1 MQHRRLSNRVVL
13 LLVLLVLGFL
23 LLSAPAFADVCA
35 PEVEPNSA
43 LASATPLGEL
53 GGSQGTTPQVVC
65 SSSVCG
71 VGAID
76 PVGDRDYYSFRVV
89 GTVGVSIET
98 SGDLS
103 SDDTLIILYNA
114 AGTEITRYD
123 SFAPTIHSF
132 SQITTS
138 LGPGTYYVEIREDGD
153 KATIPSYRLT
163 VSTLQGVIAYDTQPP
178 GTVWDIW
185 IMNADGSNAR
195 ALTTG
200 PAADMAP
207 AISPDGT
214 RIVFESNRTNLA
226 GTTFGTVFHIWVM
239 DIDGSNLRPV
249 TATASNDFRPAWSP
263 DSQFITFSRQL
274 TPPPPGGGFGTWEVY
289 VIRAMDPPG
298 NEWRTGQ
305 VLTGLPWPSWGP
317 GRILNLDARSSQIV
331 SSGVLI
337 TPTQGALVYVWAPA
351 GQPCLQQ
358 GVAGMCGQAALPPS
372 VRLSSSPT
380 CWVNLTAGR
389 VTYVTADWFR
399 TAGPVSCWTG
409 ASGVLEFSV
418 LDSKYDD
425 NSGYYVITV
434 IPWPPK

>member
-1 MQHRRLSNRVVL
+1 MHHGWLSRRFLFPRGF
-13 LLVLLVLGFL
+13 LVLGIL
-23 LLSAPAFADVCA
+23 LLSVPTLADVCT
-35 PEVEPNSA
+35 PEAEPNGA
-43 LASATPLGEL
+43 LVSATPLGEL
-53 GGSQGTTPQVVC
+53 GGSQGTTAIVVC

-103 SDDTLIILYNA
+103 SDDTYIILYDA
-114 AGTEITRYD
+114 SGSEITRYD
-123 SFAPTIHSF
+123 DFASAIHRF

-138 LGPGTYYVEIREDGD
+138 LTAGIYYVEVREDGD
-153 KATIPSYRLT
+153 NATIPSYRLT
-163 VSTLQGVIAYDTQPP
+163 VSTLQGVIAYDTQPA
-178 GTVWDIW
+178 GTAWDIW

-195 ALTTG
+195 ALTAD
-200 PAADMAP
+200 AATDWHP
-207 AISPDGT
+207 SISPDGT
-214 RIVFESNRTNLA
+214 RVVFQSNRTDPA
-226 GTTFGTVFHIWVM
+226 GTRGTVFHIWVM
-239 DIDGSNLRPV
+239 DIDGSNLRQV
-249 TATASNDFRPAWSP
+249 TATARNDVDPAWSP

-274 TPPPPGGGFGTWEVY
+274 TPPPPGGGSGTWEVY

-305 VLTGLPWPSWGP
+305 VLTGEPWLSWGP
-317 GRILNLDARSSQIV
+317 GRIVNLDARSSQVV

-358 GVAGMCGQAALPPS
+358 GVPGMCGQAALPPS
-372 VRLSSSPT
+372 VRLSTSPT
-380 CWVNLTAGR
+380 CWVNLTSGR
-389 VTYVTADWFR
+389 VFYITADWFR

-409 ASGVLEFSV
+409 ASGILEFSV
-418 LDSKYDD
+418 GDTKYDD

>member
-1 MQHRRLSNRVVL
+1 MHRQRLSHAIAL
-13 LLVLLVLGFL
+13 QLALLVLGL
-23 LLSAPAFADVCA
+23 SLLSAPALADVCS
-35 PEVEPNSA
+35 PEVEPNNSMA
-43 LASATPLGEL
+43 TATPLGEL
-53 GGSQGTTPQVVC
+53 GGSLGTTPTIVC

-71 VGAID
+71 VGAVE
-76 PVGDRDYYSFRVV
+76 PVGDRDYYSFLVV

-103 SDDTLIILYNA
+103 SDDTLIILYDA
-114 AGTEITRYD
+114 AGAEITRFD

-138 LGPGTYYVEIREDGD
+138 LGPGMYYVEVREDGD
-153 KATIPSYRLT
+153 SATIPSYRLT
-163 VSTLQGVIAYDTQPP
+163 ISTLQGVIAYDTQPAGP
-178 GTVWDIW
+178 AWDIW

-195 ALTTG
+195 ALT
-200 PAADMAP
+200 ADLAFDWDP
-207 AISPDGT
+207 SISPDGT
-214 RIVFESNRTNLA
+214 RVVFQSDRTNSA
-226 GTTFGTVFHIWVM
+226 GTRGTVFHIWVM
-239 DIDGSNLRPV
+239 DIDGSNLRQV
-249 TATASNDFRPAWSP
+249 TTTASNDIHPAWSP
-263 DSQFITFSRQL
+263 DSQFITFSREL
-274 TPPPPGGGFGTWEVY
+274 SPTTWEVY

-305 VLTGLPWPSWGP
+305 VLTGDPWPSWGS
-317 GRILNLDARSSQIV
+317 GHIVNLDARSSRVI
-331 SSGVLI
+331 SSGVLV

-389 VTYVTADWFR
+389 VTYITADWFR
-399 TAGPVSCWTG
+399 TAGAVSCWTG

>member
-1 MQHRRLSNRVVL
+1 MHCKRLSDAIALQFAL
-13 LLVLLVLGFL
+13 LILGL
-23 LLSAPAFADVCA
+23 SLLSAPAIADVCS
-35 PEVEPNSA
+35 PEVESNNSIA
-43 LASATPLGEL
+43 TATPLGEL
-53 GGSQGTTPQVVC
+53 GGSLGTTPTIVC

-71 VGAID
+71 VGAIE
-76 PVGDRDYYSFRVV
+76 PVGDRDYYSFLVV

-103 SDDTLIILYNA
+103 ADDTLIILYNA
-114 AGTEITRYD
+114 AGTEMTRFD
-123 SFAPTIHSF
+123 SFAPAIHSF

-138 LGPGTYYVEIREDGD
+138 LGPGMYYVEVREDGD
-153 KATIPSYRLT
+153 NAAILGYRLT
-163 VSTLQGVIAYDTQPP
+163 ISTLQGVIAYDTQPA
-178 GTVWDIW
+178 GGAWDIW
-185 IMNADGSNAR
+185 IRNADGSNSR
-195 ALTTG
+195 ALTAD

-214 RIVFESNRTNLA
+214 RVAFQSDRTNLA
-226 GTTFGTVFHIWVM
+226 GTATGRVFHIWVM
-239 DIDGSNLRPV
+239 DIDGSNLRQV
-249 TATASNDFRPAWSP
+249 TTTPSNDIHPAWSP

-274 TPPPPGGGFGTWEVY
+274 TAPPPSTYEVY
-289 VIRAMDPPG
+289 VIRAMDPPWS
-298 NEWRTGQ
+298 EWRTGQ
-305 VLTGLPWPSWGP
+305 VLTGVPWPSWGP
-317 GRILNLDARSSQIV
+317 GHIVNLDARSSQVV

-337 TPTQGALVYVWAPA
+337 GPTQGALVYVWAPA

-389 VTYVTADWFR
+389 VAYITADWFT
-399 TAGPVSCWTG
+399 TAGAVSCWTG

>member
-1 MQHRRLSNRVVL
+1 MHRRGISHRIGLLIVL
-13 LLVLLVLGFL
+13 LGLAT
-23 LLSAPAFADVCA
+23 LLSIQAAADVCS
-35 PEVEPNSA
+35 PELEPNASV
-43 LASATPLGEL
+43 ASATPLGEV
-53 GGSQGTTPQVVC
+53 GGSLGTTLQVVC

-76 PVGDRDYYSFRVV
+76 PIGDRDYYSFRVV

-103 SDDTLIILYNA
+103 SDDTYIILYNA
-114 AGTEITRYD
+114 AGTEITRFD
-123 SFAPTIHSF
+123 DFAPAIHSF

-138 LGPGTYYVEIREDGD
+138 LGPGIYYVEVREDGD
-153 KATIPSYRLT
+153 NATIPSYRLT
-163 VSTLQGVIAYDTQPP
+163 ISTPQGLIAYEQPAG
-178 GTVWDIW
+178 GTTDIW
-185 IMNADGSNAR
+185 IMNADGSNPRPLTADPAR
-195 ALTTG
+195 DWD
-200 PAADMAP
+200 PVV
-207 AISPDGT
+207 SPDGT
-214 RIVFESNRTNLA
+214 RIAFASDRTNVA
-226 GTTFGTVFHIWVM
+226 GARGVNWEIWVM

-249 TATASNDFRPAWSP
+249 TANPAQDLSPGWSP
-263 DSQFITFSRQL
+263 DSQFITFTSNRNG
-274 TPPPPGGGFGTWEVY
+274 PWEVF
-289 VIRAMDPPG
+289 VIRAMDPAG
-298 NEWRTGQ
+298 NEWRAGSAAG
-305 VLTGLPWPSWGP
+305 VPPLWPSWGP
-317 GRILNLDARSSQIV
+317 GHIVNLDARSSRVV

-337 TPTQGALVYVWAPA
+337 TATQGALVYVWAPA

-389 VTYVTADWFR
+389 VTYITAVWFT